1 MFDPQKFCNDTRDQ
15 IRDWRNTLEYMAMS
29 SPHSDKMDDVRASL
43 AQVIDYIEELE
54 DAVAPKCR
62 EYIVSFT
69 VTQHVI
75 VRGGND
81 KEAEDAAYEEA
92 VSKLAEFDVCDDD
105 VSLWQMHEE
114 DHVAYIDVDLS
125 EE

>member
-15 IRDWRNTLEYMAMS
+15 IRDWRNTLEYMAMG
-29 SPHSDKMDDVRASL
+29 SPHSDKMDGVRDSL

-62 EYIVSFT
+62 EYMVSFT
-69 VTQHVI
+69 VTQHV
-75 VRGGND
+75 VVKGGCD

-92 VSKLAEFDVCDDD
+92 VSNLQAYDVCDEE
-105 VSLWQMHEE
+105 VSLQMIHDEE
-114 DHVAYIDVDLS
+114 HVAYIDVDLS